1 MHASTTFHSLLH
13 RIQTADYGVPG
24 TLGASITTD
33 DDDSHEESAMGKVQ
47 GEGDY
52 ESAKKYDDA
61 QAAFVKSGRVE
72 QGAKDAEPKNQAE
85 ADEMLKAEEEGK
97 SRSKGEDPLLRKG
110 SASSKSSS

>member
-1 MHASTTFHSLLH
+1 
-13 RIQTADYGVPG
+13 
-24 TLGASITTD
+24 
-33 DDDSHEESAMGKVQ
+33 MGKVQ

-72 QGAKDAEPKNQAE
+72 QGARDAEPKSPAE
-85 ADEMLKAEEEGK
+85 AEEMRKAEEEGK

-110 SASSKSSS
+110 GKRSGSSACPRRTSLVQT